1 VRLAAVVLCL
11 AALAGCG
18 GSGDG
23 GDASSFEQHVVDPAG
38 FAVSV
43 PGDWRTLD
51 SLEDEDIDE
60 FAEEN
65 PDFEPFLRFIK
76 ETDALQFIALD
87 PDIKDEFA
95 TNLNVLVTELPSSVD
110 FDRWIDQNVQ
120 TIRGIPSATV
130 GRATRE
136 ELPAGRAVHLE
147 WSYEQRQEGA
157 ERRVNADQY
166 YLRNGNRVF
175 VLTYTTLP
183 DQAASYRETFARS
196 ARSFEVR

>member
-1 VRLAAVVLCL
+1 MRLAGLVLCL
-11 AALAGCG
+11 AVLAGCG
-18 GSGDG
+18 GSDDR
-23 GDASSFEQHVVDPAG
+23 GDASSLEQHVVDRAG

-51 SLEDEDIDE
+51 SLEDEDVDE

-65 PDFEPFLRFIK
+65 PDFEPFLRFVK
-76 ETDALQFIALD
+76 ETDALRFIALD
-87 PDIKDEFA
+87 PDVKDEFA
-95 TNLNVLVTELPSSVD
+95 TNLNVLVTQLPSSVD

-120 TIRGIPSATV
+120 AIRGIPSARV
-130 GRATRE
+130 GRPTPE

-147 WSYEQRQEGA
+147 WSYEQRQEGVA
-157 ERRVNADQY
+157 RRINSDQY
-166 YLRNGNRVF
+166 YLRDGNRVF

>member
-1 VRLAAVVLCL
+1 VRLAALVLCL

-18 GSGDG
+18 GSDDG
-23 GDASSFEQHVVDPAG
+23 GDANSFEQYVVDRAG

-65 PDFEPFLRFIK
+65 PDFEPFLRFVK

-95 TNLNVLVTELPSSVD
+95 TNLNVLVTELPASVD
-110 FDRWIDQNVQ
+110 FNRWIDQNVQ
-120 TIRGIPSATV
+120 TIRGIPSARV
-130 GRATRE
+130 GRPTQE
-136 ELPAGRAVHLE
+136 ELPAGRAVHLA
-147 WSYEQRQEGA
+147 WSYEQRQEEA
-157 ERRVNADQY
+157 VRRVNADQY